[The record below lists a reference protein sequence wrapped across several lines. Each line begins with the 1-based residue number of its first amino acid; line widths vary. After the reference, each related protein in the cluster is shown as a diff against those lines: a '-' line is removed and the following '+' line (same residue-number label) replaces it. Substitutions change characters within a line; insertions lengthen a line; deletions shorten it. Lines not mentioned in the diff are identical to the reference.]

1 MSEPGWPADGS
12 CPGRSG
18 ETAPLL
24 ALEQVAY
31 TAYRPR
37 SIITASIWTRRSTP
51 RTPRCVPFS
60 NPRV

>member
-31 TAYRPR
+31 TASATVDYYG
-37 SIITASIWTRRSTP
+37 IYLEEAIDTAVAKV
-51 RTPRCVPFS
+51 RTVLKPEG
-60 NPRV
+60 